1 MFNDQSSDQ
10 HGQNNTDMDQVAQ
23 DISGAPAFGLG
34 HNPSAF
40 NPVLPGQQDTNTQA
54 SDDSSAQDDSA
65 SVPVATPS
73 MSMSAPAQDNTPAP
87 VIEVPAELN
96 DIKTKALEQLS
107 PLVNKL
113 DQSPEDRYKTLMM
126 LIQASDNQD
135 LLKEAYE
142 AANQITDEQLKAEAL
157 LGVVNEINYFSAK
170 QQS

>member
-34 HNPSAF
+34 HNPSSF
-40 NPVLPGQQDTNTQA
+40 NPVLPSQQDSSSPVAVDTGTQ
-54 SDDSSAQDDSA
+54 DDSST
-65 SVPVATPS
+65 VPVSTPS
-73 MSMSAPAQDNTPAP
+73 MSMSAPAQDSPAP
-87 VIEVPAELN
+87 TVEVPAELN

-142 AANQITDEQLKAEAL
+142 AANQIADEQLKAEAL

-170 QQS
+170 QQG

>member
-34 HNPSAF
+34 HNPSSF
-40 NPVLPGQQDTNTQA
+40 NPVLPSQQNTPVADT
-54 SDDSSAQDDSA
+54 SAPQDDN
-65 SVPVATPS
+65 VPVSTPT
-73 MSMSAPAQDNTPAP
+73 MSAPAQDSITPP
-87 VIEVPAELN
+87 VEVHGELN

-107 PLVNKL
+107 PLVHKL

-142 AANQITDEQLKAEAL
+142 AANQISDEQLKAEAL